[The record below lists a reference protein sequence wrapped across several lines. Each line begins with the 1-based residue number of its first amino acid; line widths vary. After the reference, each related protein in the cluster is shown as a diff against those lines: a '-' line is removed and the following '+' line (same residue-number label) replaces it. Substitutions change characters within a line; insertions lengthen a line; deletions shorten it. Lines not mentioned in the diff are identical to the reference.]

1 MNTALHATIIGW
13 GLCAPGLDDAAA
25 FADWLRDPARAL
37 PVGRHANAMAARMT
51 PTEHRRAPHA
61 VRLALEAATQAVG
74 ARDAS
79 AIGAVFCSAFGDMAN
94 TDAIL
99 GTLAQA
105 PDQVSPTRFTHS
117 VHNAAAGHWSM
128 AAASHA
134 PMSALACGREGIG
147 PALLAALLDMQAS
160 AAPQLVVLF
169 DTAAAGA
176 LADVA
181 PCSLDFAAALLL
193 APLVDGQPGPRLLAQ
208 VEDGQASAHAPRDAR
223 LQPWYAGNPAAR
235 ALPLLEICLGAAA
248 RRFTWPLGSGTLL
261 TLHCEYRP

>member
-1 MNTALHATIIGW
+1 MSTTLHAAIIGW

-37 PVGRHANAMAARMT
+37 PLGRHANAAAARMA
-51 PTEHRRAPHA
+51 PSERRRAPHA
-61 VRLALEAATQAVG
+61 VHLALETAAQAVG
-74 ARDAS
+74 ARDAAS
-79 AIGAVFCSAFGDMAN
+79 IGAVFCSAFGDLPN

-105 PDQVSPTRFTHS
+105 PEQVSPTRFAHS

-134 PMSALACGREGIG
+134 AMSALACGREGIG
-147 PALLAALLDMQAS
+147 PALLAALLEVQAS
-160 AAPQLVVLF
+160 AAPQLLVLS
-169 DTAAAGA
+169 DVADAGA
-176 LADVA
+176 LADVV
-181 PCSLDFAAALLL
+181 PCSVDFAAALLL
-193 APLVDGQPGPRLLAQ
+193 APVVDGQPGPRLQAQ
-208 VEDGQASAHAPRDAR
+208 VEDGQASADAPRDAR
-223 LQPWYAGNPAAR
+223 LQPWYTGNPAAR